1 MLGLSLAVRDA
12 EVYYRAQGPG
22 MDEVFGLKYSRYVH
36 SNSARARGIKVAS
49 NTPHGDL
56 RRECGAVH
64 V

>member
-1 MLGLSLAVRDA
+1 
-12 EVYYRAQGPG
+12 
-22 MDEVFGLKYSRYVH
+22 MDEVFGLTYSRYVH

-64 V
+64 VCDM